1 MDGSAGQ
8 PAGPP
13 LGDGVG
19 GLAPAPDEIGELI
32 AHTALGDR
40 RAFSRLYDR
49 TSAKLFGVC
58 LRILRERM
66 QAEDALQE
74 IYVKVWRNA
83 ATFSTGR
90 ASGMTWLIS
99 IARNQSID
107 MLRARIPQGEAIDA
121 VTELAD
127 ERPDPERAAASAQTG
142 ARIDACLDE
151 LKPERADAVRSAYV
165 EGYSYNE
172 LAERHSVPLNTM
184 KTWIR
189 RGLLSLRDCLER
201 P

>member
-1 MDGSAGQ
+1 MTSRS
-8 PAGPP
+8 
-13 LGDGVG
+13 
-19 GLAPAPDEIGELI
+19 DELEELI
-32 AHTALGDR
+32 SKSALGDR
-40 RAFSRLYDR
+40 RAFALLYER

-58 LRILRERM
+58 LRILHQRV

-83 ATFSTGR
+83 GSFRSDR
-90 ASGMTWLIS
+90 ARPMTWLIS

-107 MLRARIPQGEAIDA
+107 MLRAGASK
-121 VTELAD
+121 TEELDEGVEIAD
-127 ERPDPERAAASAQTG
+127 DRPDPERIAMSSDAMQ
-142 ARIDACLDE
+142 RIGACLDE
-151 LKPERADAVRSAYV
+151 LKPERADAVRAAYV
-165 EGYSYNE
+165 EGYAYGE

-189 RGLLSLRDCLER
+189 RGLQSLRECLDR